1 MQESDNVVRNYVHK
15 LKFQVKD
22 TLLAARYG
30 FNVRN
35 IWVFWKG
42 IVQAWV
48 VWAFFAYA
56 GFLAAGDSV
65 ADRFAAA
72 RLCPMPDSLFMTNIP
87 SVILLVLGTLFAFYI
102 YMITSL
108 KVSRLTFEQLRGDQF
123 FSEADARRF
132 CRSNWKAVVVTPLVI
147 AAGIATGILAI
158 FVIGLL
164 GRIPSVG
171 PVLAGLLAIPAWI
184 LGLFLVLSLVG
195 LLLSVFLVPVIT
207 ATTKGDTFECLFEV
221 FSIVTS
227 QPMRLLRGIV
237 TGLFVRVIALVV
249 FSFFAWGSVTIVS
262 SVLYRTSGIQGFGDT
277 MESGFSRMA
286 PEVVPFYSSI
296 FNPISSTGHVDSSRD
311 GLAGLL
317 VSLSGAAI
325 LLALWAYWLS
335 SGTAQWT
342 IMYLGARYRR
352 DKEDL
357 LLRAEEEEYRE
368 FSRLY
373 NSTTTTTTT
382 TGGAGRETE

>member
-1 MQESDNVVRNYVHK
+1 MQGSANTDRNYVHK

-30 FNVRN
+30 LNARN

-48 VWAFFAYA
+48 VWAFFVYA
-56 GFLAAGDSV
+56 GFLAAGDSI
-65 ADRFAAA
+65 AHRFAAA
-72 RLCPMPDSLFMTNIP
+72 RLCPLPDTLFMTNAP
-87 SVILLVLGTLFAFYI
+87 SVILLILGTLLAFFI
-102 YMITSL
+102 YLTTAL

-132 CRSNWKAVVVTPLVI
+132 SRSNWKAVAATPLVI
-147 AAGIATGILAI
+147 ATGIAMGILAI
-158 FVIGLL
+158 FIIGLL
-164 GRIPSVG
+164 GRIPSAG

-184 LGLFLVLSLVG
+184 LGLFIVLALVV
-195 LLLSVFLVPVIT
+195 LLLSIFLVPVIT

-227 QPMRLLRGIV
+227 QPLRLFRGIASGVFMRL
-237 TGLFVRVIALVV
+237 IAIVV
-249 FSFFAWGSVTIVS
+249 FSVFAWGSVTIVS
-262 SVLYRTSGIQGFGDT
+262 SVLYRTTGIQGFGDT
-277 MESGFSRMA
+277 MESGFSRIA
-286 PEVVPFYSSI
+286 PEAVPFYSSI
-296 FNPISSTGHVDSSRD
+296 FNPISSTGHTDSSWD

-317 VSLSGAAI
+317 VSLAGVAVF
-325 LLALWAYWLS
+325 LVLWAYWLS
-335 SGTAQWT
+335 SCTAQWT
-342 IMYLGARYRR
+342 IMYLGARYNR

-368 FSRLY
+368 FNRIYSSTS
-373 NSTTTTTTT
+373 NS
-382 TGGAGRETE
+382 GDRKTE